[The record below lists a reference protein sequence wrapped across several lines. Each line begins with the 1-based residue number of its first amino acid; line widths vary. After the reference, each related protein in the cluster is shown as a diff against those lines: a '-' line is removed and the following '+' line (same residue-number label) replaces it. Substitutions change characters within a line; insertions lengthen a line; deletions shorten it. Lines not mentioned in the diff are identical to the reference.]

1 MPQKRDYYEVLGV
14 ERDAPES
21 EIKSAYRRLAR
32 QFHPDVNSD
41 ATAEEKFK
49 EIAEAYAVLSDVD
62 KRAQYDRFGHAGAG
76 GSAGRDFNV
85 NLDDIFRGFGF
96 DVEDIFG
103 SFFGGVRGRGG
114 GRPRTRDARVRGDD
128 LQYSVTLTLEEAYAG
143 KEFDIEIPRSETCGA
158 CDGRRMKAGTSTK
171 TCARCNGSGQVRAA
185 TRMGFGEFVRV
196 TTCDV
201 CNGDGEFMTDP
212 CVECE
217 GKGVKRT
224 KRKLN
229 VNIPK
234 GVDSGISVRL
244 PGEGEAGRNG
254 GPPGDLY
261 VAVEVKA
268 HKIFE
273 RQKNDLYIEKEL
285 HFAQAALGDKI
296 EVPTIDGKGEE
307 LKIPAGTQPGT
318 ILRVKGKGM
327 PYLRGNGYGDMYVQC
342 RVKVPHKLND
352 KQKSLLLELA
362 NEDGVDV
369 NVKDEGL
376 FKKLRDF
383 RKKN

>member
-1 MPQKRDYYEVLGV
+1 MPQKRDYYEALGV
-14 ERDAPES
+14 ERDASEP

-32 QFHPDVNSD
+32 QFHPDVNAEQD
-41 ATAEEKFK
+41 AEEKFK
-49 EIAEAYAVLSDVD
+49 EIAEAYAVLSDAD
-62 KRAQYDRFGHAGAG
+62 KRAQYDRFGHVDG
-76 GSAGRDFNV
+76 GAGRDFSV
-85 NLDDIFRGFGF
+85 NFDDIFRGFGF
-96 DVEDIFG
+96 DVDDIFG
-103 SFFGGVRGRGG
+103 SFFGGGRGRGG
-114 GRPRTRDARVRGDD
+114 GRQRTRDARARGND

-143 KEFDIEIPRSETCGA
+143 KEFDIEIPRSETCEA
-158 CDGRRMKAGTSTK
+158 CGGRRMKAGTSTK
-171 TCARCNGSGQVRAA
+171 TCARCDGSGQVRAA

-212 CVECE
+212 CVECD

-224 KRKLN
+224 KRKLKVN
-229 VNIPK
+229 VPK
-234 GVDSGISVRL
+234 GVDSGVSVRL
-244 PGEGEAGRNG
+244 SGEGEAGRNG

-261 VAVEVKA
+261 VAVEVKS

-296 EVPTIDGKGEE
+296 DVPTIDGDGEE

-318 ILRVKGKGM
+318 ILKVKGKGM
-327 PYLRGNGYGDMYVQC
+327 PYLRGNGHGDMYVQC
-342 RVKVPHKLND
+342 RVKVPHKLSD

-362 NEDGVDV
+362 DEDGVDV
-369 NVKDEGL
+369 NVKDEKGL
-376 FKKLRDF
+376 FKKF
-383 RKKN
+383 KKGIFGD